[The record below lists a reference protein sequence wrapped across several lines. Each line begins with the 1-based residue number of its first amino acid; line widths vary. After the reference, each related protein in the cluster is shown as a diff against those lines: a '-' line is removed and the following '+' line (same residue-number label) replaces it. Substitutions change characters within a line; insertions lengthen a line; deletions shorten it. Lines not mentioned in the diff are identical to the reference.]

1 LYSLGIIALQ
11 GHCST
16 ISLYKDDEL
25 VFALSEERLSRIKED
40 SNFPEFAI
48 KACLDKF
55 NLKMQ
60 DIDSISFA
68 WNPWSSLWFY
78 LLKNL
83 KHTTFDFLFGKRIN
97 GKRSRVKKFLEM
109 IFIRSYIK
117 KTFGHCP
124 KLSFKDHHTCHSL
137 TSIFHSGFTDP
148 LSLVIDGY
156 GDRATISL
164 YKLNGRHHQLLQET
178 FFPDSLGLFYS
189 MFTQFLGFTSDIDE
203 YKFMGLSSY
212 GEPSLV
218 DKINQVISF
227 DENNFV
233 KLNLTY
239 FTFQKS
245 SNVFYSDKLIELLGD
260 PKTYDF
266 KQRTDL
272 AKSVQVVF
280 SQVILKIIK
289 NIKQK
294 YGQETQS
301 ICFSG
306 GVFQNC
312 VLNKD
317 IRDSKIF
324 KNVFFTPLCS
334 DLGTAIGACL
344 SERLSKGLSLKKLSH
359 LYLGSSFSDTEIEKI
374 LKFFNLNYTTSENLT
389 KDTAKILEQENIIGW
404 FQGASELGYRALG
417 ARSILADPR
426 KQEMKDKV
434 NHKIKKRESFRPF
447 APATTNEFVHKF
459 FEVSGQ
465 ELGYMIE
472 TVDAKKEMANEIA
485 AVVHVDS
492 SSRVQVVSEQD
503 NKIFYDLLLEFEKQT
518 GVGVLLNTSFNIKD
532 EPIVNSPQDALICFA
547 RANLDYLVMGR
558 FIIPA
563 NSNNHFISRYQS

>member
-1 LYSLGIIALQ
+1 
-11 GHCST
+11 
-16 ISLYKDDEL
+16 
-25 VFALSEERLSRIKED
+25 
-40 SNFPEFAI
+40 
-48 KACLDKF
+48 
-55 NLKMQ
+55 
-60 DIDSISFA
+60 
-68 WNPWSSLWFY
+68 
-78 LLKNL
+78 
-83 KHTTFDFLFGKRIN
+83 
-97 GKRSRVKKFLEM
+97 
-109 IFIRSYIK
+109 
-117 KTFGHCP
+117 
-124 KLSFKDHHTCHSL
+124 
-137 TSIFHSGFTDP
+137 
-148 LSLVIDGY
+148 
-156 GDRATISL
+156 
-164 YKLNGRHHQLLQET
+164 
-178 FFPDSLGLFYS
+178 
-189 MFTQFLGFTSDIDE
+189 
-203 YKFMGLSSY
+203 
-212 GEPSLV
+212 
-218 DKINQVISF
+218 
-227 DENNFV
+227 
-233 KLNLTY
+233 
-239 FTFQKS
+239 
-245 SNVFYSDKLIELLGD
+245 
-260 PKTYDF
+260 
-266 KQRTDL
+266 
-272 AKSVQVVF
+272 
-280 SQVILKIIK
+280 
-289 NIKQK
+289 
-294 YGQETQS
+294 
-301 ICFSG
+301 
-306 GVFQNC
+306 
-312 VLNKD
+312 
-317 IRDSKIF
+317 
-324 KNVFFTPLCS
+324 
-334 DLGTAIGACL
+334 
-344 SERLSKGLSLKKLSH
+344 
-359 LYLGSSFSDTEIEKI
+359 LYLGSSFNDIEIVEI